1 MRELKTDVILLLE
14 QYQSILEK
22 ILLSKMN
29 AKLHNQVKLRILL
42 VLTFIKL
49 IDSYQQ
55 VLVSGNI
62 ELCYDEFNLS
72 TPQK

>member
-1 MRELKTDVILLLE
+1 MRELKADFPPLLE
-14 QYQSILEK
+14 KCQSILEK

-29 AKLHNQVKLRILL
+29 AKLHNKVKLRILL

-62 ELCYDEFNLS
+62 ELCHNEFNLS